1 MNKWQKIGLAVGM
14 GTAVI
19 TTTHLIN
26 SIIFKSSTANNYT
39 GKRIRSNYQWK
50 FGNIAYITAGSGS
63 PLLLI
68 HDLNSYSSNYEW
80 EQTINSFAKN
90 HKVYAID
97 LLGCGHSDKPNLTY
111 TTFMYTQLINDFV
124 LNVIRSKT
132 DVVATAGSTPIV
144 IMAAFNNHAL
154 FNKIILVS
162 PLSVEDALKGPD
174 NLSGIRRH
182 ILNVPVI
189 GTSVYNILF
198 NRPSL
203 RKLLSKNFIDGRIP
217 ADYINACHENAH
229 LGDASAKYL
238 FISTE
243 CNFTTVTISKALS
256 ELDNCIYMIN
266 GMHNNND
273 VIDEY
278 IHINPAIENVMIQD
292 AKKLPQVEQPTE
304 FVRQAEIF
312 LN

>member
-14 GTAVI
+14 GAAVV

-68 HDLNSYSSNYEW
+68 HDLNSYSSSYEW

-111 TTFMYTQLINDFV
+111 TSFMYTQLINDFV
-124 LNVIRSKT
+124 VNVIRCKT
-132 DVVATAGSTPIV
+132 DVIATAASTPIV

-162 PLSVEDALKGPD
+162 PLSVEEALKGPD

-189 GTSVYNILF
+189 GTTVYNILF
-198 NRPSL
+198 NKPSL
-203 RKLLSKNFIDGRIP
+203 KKASFKNISRMVKFLLIISTHAMRMHILVTQLLSI
-217 ADYINACHENAH
+217 YS
-229 LGDASAKYL
+229 SAQNVIL
-238 FISTE
+238 LLLLSQRHFLSLI
-243 CNFTTVTISKALS
+243 TVYT
-256 ELDNCIYMIN
+256 
-266 GMHNNND
+266 
-273 VIDEY
+273 
-278 IHINPAIENVMIQD
+278 
-292 AKKLPQVEQPTE
+292 
-304 FVRQAEIF
+304 
-312 LN
+312 